1 MKLAFTLPRSAGMYM
16 LLLVST
22 LLLWEHVASKPS
34 GLVSIEALYNRVVE
48 HSHTSYVLA
57 ADIYREFDLNFFK
70 RSWFTDRTLSL
81 CHTASI
87 YTPETRQEVHDTKTE
102 DLLKAIVNIT
112 HSWEEPLKHLLSA
125 VPTLPGA
132 SDNMLKSANAVKEKN
147 HILLEGIE
155 AILNKTQVE
164 VEDDTYPDWSG
175 LSDLQSSDEETRLFE
190 FFNLCR
196 CLRRDTH
203 KVDTFLK
210 VLRCRVVY
218 NNECMYYQ

>member
-1 MKLAFTLPRSAGMYM
+1 MQLTLTLPRSGMCM

-34 GLVSIEALYNRVVE
+34 GLMSIEALYNRVVE
-48 HSHTSYVLA
+48 YSHITYVLA

-125 VPTLPGA
+125 VPTLQGA
-132 SDNMLKSANAVKEKN
+132 SDNMLKSANAVKERN

-155 AILNKTQVE
+155 AILNRTQVE
-164 VEDDTYPDWSG
+164 IEDDAYPDWSG

-210 VLRCRVVY
+210 VLRCRFVY

>member
-1 MKLAFTLPRSAGMYM
+1 
-16 LLLVST
+16 
-22 LLLWEHVASKPS
+22 
-34 GLVSIEALYNRVVE
+34 
-48 HSHTSYVLA
+48 
-57 ADIYREFDLNFFK
+57 
-70 RSWFTDRTLSL
+70 
-81 CHTASI
+81 
-87 YTPETRQEVHDTKTE
+87 E

-155 AILNKTQVE
+155 AILNKTEDLLKAIVNITHSWEEPLKHLLSAVPTLQGASDNMLKSANAVKERNHILLEGIEAILNRTQVE
-164 VEDDTYPDWSG
+164 IEDDAYPDWSG

-210 VLRCRVVY
+210 VLRCRFVY